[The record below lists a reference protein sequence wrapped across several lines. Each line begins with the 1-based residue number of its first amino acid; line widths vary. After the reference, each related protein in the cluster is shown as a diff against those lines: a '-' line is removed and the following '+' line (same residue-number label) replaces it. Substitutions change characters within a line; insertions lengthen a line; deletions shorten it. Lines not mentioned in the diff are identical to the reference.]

1 MLWIDWEGLSSVLEC
16 WSTVVRRIWTLT
28 CLSLAV
34 FVPPPQSTHLKNA
47 LCALATSLWS
57 NLVPQASNWLGI
69 THSTGRLCNYEY
81 TCLTL
86 ERAKTYNILDAEVAQ
101 VVEQRTENPRVSGS
115 TPLLGTTHEVIDW
128 NYIDSR
134 LLFAKGRPPRRE
146 SGPREWVRRSGGMV
160 DATVSKTVGG
170 QPPCRFESDLRH
182 QGLEIQAG
190 ISAGL
195 CSGSTEDFGSFSPG
209 SNPGPAAN

>member
-1 MLWIDWEGLSSVLEC
+1 M
-16 WSTVVRRIWTLT
+16 
-28 CLSLAV
+28 
-34 FVPPPQSTHLKNA
+34 
-47 LCALATSLWS
+47 
-57 NLVPQASNWLGI
+57 PQASNWPGI
-69 THSTGRLCNYEY
+69 TYSTGRLCNYEY

-115 TPLLGTTHEVIDW
+115 TPLLGTTHEVIDC
-128 NYIDSR
+128 NYVDSR

-170 QPPCRFESDLRH
+170 QLPCRFESDLRH
-182 QGLEIQAG
+182 QRLKIQAG

-195 CSGSTEDFGSFSPG
+195 CSGSTEDFGSLAQVRILARQPTKIREDVKT
-209 SNPGPAAN
+209 